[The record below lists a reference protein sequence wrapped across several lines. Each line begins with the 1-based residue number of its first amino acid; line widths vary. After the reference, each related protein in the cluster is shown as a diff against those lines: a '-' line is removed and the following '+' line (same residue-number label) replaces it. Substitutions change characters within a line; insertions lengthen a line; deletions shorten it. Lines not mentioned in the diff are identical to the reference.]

1 MISIAINVLWFLVG
15 LIVLCGIVY
24 LAIWVIEK
32 FVYPIPE
39 KVKQG
44 VWVIV
49 LLLALIALLGV
60 IAGGGSFRFPSVR
73 GALGEPGGAITAIP
87 AGTAAD
93 LPRML
98 AAASV

>member
-1 MISIAINVLWFLVG
+1 MISIAISVLWFLIG
-15 LIVLCGIVY
+15 LIVLCAIIY

-49 LLLALIALLGV
+49 LLLALIALLTMLVG
-60 IAGGGSFRFPSVR
+60 GGGSPRLPSFR
-73 GALGEPGGAITAIP
+73 
-87 AGTAAD
+87 
-93 LPRML
+93 
-98 AAASV
+98 